1 MLHLSTKTTMLM
13 LLKITLLMQEM
24 SMLTT
29 QLMLLSMMTT
39 QLMLLMKTM
48 LKLLVTTSVPAEILR
63 HV

>member
-29 QLMLLSMMTT
+29 QLMLL
-39 QLMLLMKTM
+39 MKTM
-48 LKLLVTTSVPAEILR
+48 LKLLVTMSVPVETWR

>member
-1 MLHLSTKTTMLM
+1 MLHLIMMTAMSMQLKT
-13 LLKITLLMQEM
+13 ILLMQEM

-29 QLMLLSMMTT
+29 QLILLSMMTT